1 MQLRCSYAEFPE
13 IPELWFQ
20 KKILRA
26 FVIAEFFFR
35 FLPPLSITE
44 FRSLLR
50 WVKEC
55 LCKCGSESDRI
66 GSNCKFW
73 ITLKKHFCERQLY
86 RSSLITSCKRLQLS
100 RITKLSGALDIALK
114 NIHAKFERDSGWN
127 KNSMA
132 WIMIAEMW
140 RNFGQCRS
148 SLNRSCGQLWLSL
161 ITKSSEALDIT
172 LKSIHEEF
180 ERDWG
185 ETKIL
190 WPGLWFPNKIF

>member
-1 MQLRCSYAEFPE
+1 MTCTTLLLLCG
-13 IPELWFQ
+13 IP
-20 KKILRA
+20 RNPR
-26 FVIAEFFFR
+26 FVISKENFTSVCNCLLFFT

-44 FRSLLR
+44 FSSLLK

-86 RSSLITSCKRLQLS
+86 RSSLITSCKRLRLS
-100 RITKLSGALDIALK
+100 RITKLSGALDITLRS
-114 NIHAKFERDSGWN
+114 IITKFERDWGRN

-132 WIMIAEMW
+132 WIVIAEIW

-148 SLNRSCGQLWLSL
+148 SLNRSRGQLWLSL
-161 ITKSSEALDIT
+161 ITKSSGALDIT
-172 LKSIHEEF
+172 LKSIHAKF

-185 ETKIL
+185 R
-190 WPGLWFPNKIF
+190 NKNSMAWIVIS